1 MKKVALIVAIA
12 LISVW
17 SFSALAQVN
26 DEYEKGLTYYNAG
39 QFEEAVKHLKSYVEK
54 NPRAS
59 AYYLIGY
66 SLYKLGRHDE
76 ADEYFREAYLIDTEF
91 SPTQFFEEEIK
102 ERFIKK
108 EPEGVPEPS
117 VQPEVEPAPEPAEEM
132 RRGVLSLPPVTPK
145 TAVPTE
151 PETVPGEPVVEAEP
165 EEPAVPL
172 EVPETPSLEEEDII
186 PGEKPAPDIAFT
198 PPEGFPEGMEMP
210 EMPKGMKGLAGV
222 AALMSGIVGLLIQ
235 IALYIFFA
243 LCLFRI
249 GNKLD
254 VPNSWIAWIPILNY
268 FWPMVGA
275 GGQTVKWGII
285 YLIGL
290 PLLAALIGGIAAMI
304 SPMLAMVVM
313 LVIGLVVFGL
323 YIWLWMNISENLGKE
338 RLLGLLMILPL
349 VNLIFMGYL
358 AFSEQG

>member
-12 LISVW
+12 FISVW

-26 DEYEKGLTYYNAG
+26 DEYEKGLNYYNAG
-39 QFEEAVKHLKSYVEK
+39 QFEEAVKTLKGYVEK

-66 SLYKLGRHDE
+66 SLYKLGRHDDAE
-76 ADEYFREAYLIDTEF
+76 EYFREAYLIDTEF

-108 EPEGVPEPS
+108 ETEGVPEPS
-117 VQPEVEPAPEPAEEM
+117 VQPEIQPAPEPAEEM
-132 RRGVLSLPPVTPK
+132 RPGVLSLPPITPK
-145 TAVPTE
+145 TVAPTE
-151 PETVPGEPVVEAEP
+151 TETVLDEPVVEAEEPEIPVVAP
-165 EEPAVPL
+165 EEPVPA
-172 EVPETPSLEEEDII
+172 
-186 PGEKPAPDIAFT
+186 EKPQPEITFQPPKDFT
-198 PPEGFPEGMEMP
+198 EKMP
-210 EMPKGMKGLAGV
+210 EMPMGFKGLAGV
-222 AALMSGIVGLLIQ
+222 IALMSGAFGLLIQ
-235 IALYIFFA
+235 IGLYIFFA

-254 VPNSWIAWIPILNY
+254 VPNSWVAWIPILNS
-268 FWPMVGA
+268 FWPLVGA
-275 GGQTVKWGII
+275 GGQTVKWGLI

-290 PLLAALIGGIAAMI
+290 PLLAALIGGLFSMI

-323 YIWLWMNISENLGKE
+323 YIWLWMNVSENLGKE
-338 RLLGLLMILPL
+338 RLLGLLMILPFI
-349 VNLIFMGYL
+349 NLIYMGYL
-358 AFSEQG
+358 AFSEKG